1 VAGGTLPSGR
11 SESGTWIAAAVGV
24 EVEPGKSEGAGS
36 VSFVIRTAVPPTVH
50 LIAKGQEGIEH
61 TAECPGS
68 VNLPLAAKGNLCL
81 YTAEDQGLTLL
92 EAFSSAS
99 GALLT
104 FKGPAKAAAAG
115 TWAVTAP

>member
-1 VAGGTLPSGR
+1 
-11 SESGTWIAAAVGV
+11 VGA

-36 VSFVIRTAVPPTVH
+36 VSFVIRTVIPPTVH
-50 LIAKGQEGIEH
+50 LIAKDKEGAEH
-61 TAECPGS
+61 AAECPGS
-68 VNLPLAAKGNLCL
+68 VSLPLAAKGHLCL

-92 EAFSSAS
+92 ETFSSTS

-104 FKGPAKAAAAG
+104 FKGPFKAAAAG